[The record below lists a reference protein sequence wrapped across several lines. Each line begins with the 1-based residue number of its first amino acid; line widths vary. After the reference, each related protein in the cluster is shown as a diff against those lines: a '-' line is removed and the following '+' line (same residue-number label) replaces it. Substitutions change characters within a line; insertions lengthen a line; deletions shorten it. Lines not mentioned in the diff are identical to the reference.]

1 MTGRRLNFVAFQI
14 TWFACVLSAG
24 AGRPIVGVLVA
35 LVHLAVHLCVV
46 PRRRP
51 ELARVIS
58 AMALG
63 LIGDS
68 ALTALSCIAF
78 TGPARSGPGGAVGLT
93 AVWMLML
100 WASFAT
106 TLRYSLRW
114 LRGRPVLA
122 AGFGAVGGP
131 LAYWAAAR
139 LGAIE
144 FPRGLATATL
154 GVGVL
159 WLGATPL
166 LGAVERVT
174 CRCQPAGD
182 SRG

>member
-1 MTGRRLNFVAFQI
+1 MTGRMLNFVAFQI

-24 AGRPIVGVLVA
+24 GGRPIVGVLVA
-35 LVHLAVHLCVV
+35 LGHLAVHFCMV

-51 ELARVIS
+51 EFALVIP

-63 LIGDS
+63 FIGDS
-68 ALTALSCIAF
+68 VLAALSCIAF

-93 AVWMLML
+93 TVWMVML
-100 WASFAT
+100 WANFAT
-106 TLRYSLRW
+106 TLRSSMRW

-131 LAYWAAAR
+131 LAYWAGAR
-139 LGAIE
+139 LGAID
-144 FPRGLATATL
+144 FPRGLPSAAL

-174 CRCQPAGD
+174 GRCRPAGGP
-182 SRG
+182 RG